1 MERRGEGI
9 YMTEQQKEI
18 VAKASVPM
26 TIANGFRW
34 FFMAIALFLLL
45 FIFFG
50 NKIWGSAVWYQ
61 TFLGNAYSFLL
72 WDIMLMFLSTI
83 VKIFFTIR
91 YNHIVKN
98 L

>member
-1 MERRGEGI
+1 
-9 YMTEQQKEI
+9 MTEQQKEI

-34 FFMAIALFLLL
+34 FFMIIALFLVL

-50 NKIWGSAVWYQ
+50 NKIWGDAAWYQ
-61 TFLGNAYSFLL
+61 AFLKNAYSFLL
-72 WDIMLMFLSTI
+72 WDILLMLVSTI
-83 VKIFFTIR
+83 VKMFFTVR

>member
-1 MERRGEGI
+1 
-9 YMTEQQKEI
+9 MTEQQKEI

-34 FFMAIALFLLL
+34 FFMIIALFLLL
-45 FIFFG
+45 FVFFG
-50 NKIWGSAVWYQ
+50 NKIWAGAAWYQ
-61 TFLGNAYSFLL
+61 AFTQNAYSFLL
-72 WDIMLMFLSTI
+72 WDILLMLLST
-83 VKIFFTIR
+83 VAKMIFTVR

>member
-1 MERRGEGI
+1 
-9 YMTEQQKEI
+9 MTEQQKEI

-34 FFMAIALFLLL
+34 FFMIIALFLLL

-50 NKIWGSAVWYQ
+50 NKIWADAAWYQ
-61 TFLGNAYSFLL
+61 AFTQNAYSFLL
-72 WDIMLMFLSTI
+72 WDILLMLLSTI
-83 VKIFFTIR
+83 VKMIFTVR

>member
-1 MERRGEGI
+1 
-9 YMTEQQKEI
+9 MTSEEKEI

-34 FFMAIALFLLL
+34 FFMIIALLLLL

-50 NKIWGSAVWYQ
+50 GKIWGGASWYEAFTQ
-61 TFLGNAYSFLL
+61 NAYTFLF
-72 WDIMLMFLSTI
+72 WDILLMFGATI
-83 VKIFFTIR
+83 VKIIFTAR

>member
-1 MERRGEGI
+1 
-9 YMTEQQKEI
+9 MTSEEKEI

-34 FFMAIALFLLL
+34 FFMMIALLLLL

-50 NKIWGSAVWYQ
+50 GKLWEGAAWYDAFTQ
-61 TFLGNAYSFLL
+61 NAYMFLF
-72 WDIMLMFLSTI
+72 WDILLMLCSTI
-83 VKIFFTIR
+83 VKMIFTAR